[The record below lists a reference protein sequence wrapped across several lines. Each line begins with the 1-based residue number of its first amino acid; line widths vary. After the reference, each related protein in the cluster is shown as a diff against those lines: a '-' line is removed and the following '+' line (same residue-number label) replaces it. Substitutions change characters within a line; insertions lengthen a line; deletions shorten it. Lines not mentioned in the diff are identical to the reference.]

1 MLHILRSYRFEAE
14 ATFKEGYHD
23 NIKITVVKSRHEKEK
38 LKEIFSML
46 LMLDV

>member
-46 LMLDV
+46 LM